1 MACRGTNELEDAGG
15 SDGEENDSRREANQD
30 RWKVYAVVVGI
41 ENYQIDEK
49 GKPALPKVDFA
60 REDAEGFALALKSI
74 YPEDKLDV
82 SLLIDSQATAS
93 SLDYVLKQT
102 IEALAEDDLFI
113 FYYAGHGFHGT
124 GGNRVTAWD
133 SRPFNIEGST
143 LLLREK
149 VSDRIAAC
157 GCKRALGFV
166 DACATK
172 FAPLVQARDVVSTMD
187 AAELKNFLSSATY
200 HALFLSC
207 LPNQKSYPSPEH
219 SHGVW
224 TYFLL
229 QALTGKAEEA
239 LGPGRYLT
247 ATSLQDYLRKEVPN
261 YVTQRLTVK
270 GNQIPRAIIAQ
281 SNTFQIRHVPEPKLP
296 VTEAGDL
303 SPVEFTPRDEYL
315 QGQEDGKVRT
325 LDGFDKQRHKIFPT
339 VTART
344 NEFVR
349 GLLASQI
356 DDEIGDLYGDAKK
369 ALKLSSRE
377 LVMDSSD
384 GGGNLDCS
392 YFRFSIEG
400 QQDPGDAS
408 QYLIVRRLE
417 LREGWEDR
425 EEEIDELFGSIFD
438 GLVVEID
445 GVGMDF
451 DKLVELFEGIE
462 SAYGGELNEDR
473 RTKRIMYFAAD
484 RACIAIDVS
493 EGRLTLSKPGSSSCS
508 ELVDIAR
515 QYRFTLNGPSRLLIA

>member
-1 MACRGTNELEDAGG
+1 MAKKVTVAASAQEF
-15 SDGEENDSRREANQD
+15 DGQ
-30 RWKVYAVVVGI
+30 VFAVVVGI
-41 ENYQIDEK
+41 ENYQEDEK

-60 REDAEGFALALKSI
+60 RQDAEGFAQALKSI
-74 YPEDKLDV
+74 YPEDKLDI
-82 SLLIDSQATAS
+82 SLLIDSQATSS

-102 IEALAEDDLFI
+102 IEALSENDLFI
-113 FYYAGHGFHGT
+113 FYYAGHGFHGA

-149 VSDRIAAC
+149 VSDRVAAC

-187 AAELKNFLSSATY
+187 AAELKDFLSSATY

-207 LPNQKSYPSPEH
+207 QPSQKSYPSPEH

-261 YVTQRLTVK
+261 YVTQRLTAK
-270 GNQIPRAIIAQ
+270 GNQVPRAIIAQ

-296 VTEAGDL
+296 IAEAGDL
-303 SPVEFTPRDEYL
+303 SPVKVTPRDEYL
-315 QGQEDGKVRT
+315 EGREDGKVRM

-356 DDEIGDLYGDAKK
+356 DDEIGGLYREAKK
-369 ALKLSSRE
+369 TLNLSARN
-377 LVMDSSD
+377 LAMDSGD
-384 GGGNLDCS
+384 GDGNLDCS

-400 QQDPGDAS
+400 QQDPDDAG

-425 EEEIDELFGSIFD
+425 EDEIDDLFGSIFD
-438 GLVVEID
+438 SLVVEID
-445 GVGMDF
+445 SDGMKF
-451 DKLVELFEGIE
+451 DTLVELFEGIE
-462 SAYGGELNEDR
+462 SAHGGNLDEDR
-473 RTKRIMYFAAD
+473 RSKRIEYAAAD
-484 RACIAIDVS
+484 GTRITIDVGA
-493 EGRLTLSKPGSSSCS
+493 GRLALSKPSTSSCS

-515 QYRFTLNGPSRLLIA
+515 QYRFTLDGPSRLLLASA